1 MRDKRKAAA
10 SGLLLGLAVGGM
22 FECLVALAGSAFS
35 NSKDAL
41 YWAQIAGMLIG
52 VIGVWL
58 LARRLIKTDGP
69 QIYRPG
75 RTWLEMEYE
84 VQDDHKKNERMLRE
98 SDGED
103 HRTPRQYK
111 SGATLWMDAGI
122 LLSAALPLL
131 AKLVL

>member
-75 RTWLEMEYE
+75 RTWLETEYE

-103 HRTPRQYK
+103 HRDRKDVRPGPAVPYARTISRR
-111 SGATLWMDAGI
+111 
-122 LLSAALPLL
+122 
-131 AKLVL
+131 